1 MPSIRRDGIRK
12 QDLLKYRNEK
22 LKEVW
27 RRADSAEDFERE
39 RGFGISAHPSGHD
52 LQAVALEADLWL
64 SRGFGLAFRPQR
76 DRSLESRENQAAVS
90 YGMNLSR

>member
-27 RRADSAEDFERE
+27 RRADPAEDFDRE
-39 RGFGISAHPSGHD
+39 RGFGISARPSGHD
-52 LQAVALEADLWL
+52 LQAVALEADSWL
-64 SRGFGLAFRPQR
+64 PRGFGLAFRPQH
-76 DRSLESRENQAAVS
+76 DRSLESRGDKAAVS
-90 YGMNLSR
+90 AAK